1 MEKIIRLAVMLNNAS
16 WLGKPNVHSLFGYT
30 AINVGDEHGW
40 ETRRL
45 ILHTLAGLWRR
56 ATGHGDW
63 SAVHVHLT
71 IPDPIK
77 PRPGQGILPEVN
89 VLRDCE
95 LELKAIVGSSAPG
108 KIFLYIRGA
117 ASFVRLN
124 DLPFGFFAWH

>member
-1 MEKIIRLAVMLNNAS
+1 MEKIIRLTIVLNNAS

-30 AINVGDEHGW
+30 AVDVGDEHGR
-40 ETRRL
+40 EIRHL

-63 SAVHVHLT
+63 SAIHVHLT
-71 IPDPIK
+71 IPDSVK

-89 VLRDCE
+89 ALRDRE
-95 LELKAIVGSSAPG
+95 LELKAIVGRSVPG
-108 KIFLYIRGA
+108 KILSYIRGA

-124 DLPFGFFAWH
+124 DLPFGFFARH